1 MLLVFGADAPG
12 WLLTPPSAARVVGG
26 LYTLLVP
33 PLLYRIHRWEIT
45 SEAVYTL
52 SGWLVREWRI
62 APISRVQTVDTER
75 GPLQQLLKLA
85 DLTVTT
91 ASARGPVK
99 ISGLDEQTATELA
112 RTPDRDHPGHAPAT
126 PHELPDA
133 EAHRRSAPCE
143 TPWRR
148 LDPRMLVIGPV
159 NGLVRLLPIAVIL
172 LVTGQGDVTRLWIA
186 AGDRRARGAGQRAD
200 LADHPLPDHRGAGGA
215 AQRLAEPAAPLG
227 PAGPDPHRR
236 PHGQAAAPRVRAER
250 RAGERRG
257 RGVVGALR
265 AEPGRGVQGRGGAAA
280 PRAAGPLRRSRPP
293 TRPRPRRRRRCR
305 SWPGCTGRGCGW
317 PR

>member
-1 MLLVFGADAPG
+1 MDTAALASQQPPLRPPANQVSPRAVRWWQLRSLIALLVVVLPQLAALLVLDAPG
-12 WLLTPPSAARVVGG
+12 WLLYTAIGSAVVIG

-112 RTPDRDHPGHAPAT
+112 RTLTETTQAT
-126 PHELPDA
+126 PGDA
-133 EAHRRSAPCE
+133 
-143 TPWRR
+143 T
-148 LDPRMLVIGPV
+148 
-159 NGLVRLLPIAVIL
+159 
-172 LVTGQGDVTRLWIA
+172 
-186 AGDRRARGAGQRAD
+186 
-200 LADHPLPDHRGAGGA
+200 
-215 AQRLAEPAAPLG
+215 
-227 PAGPDPHRR
+227 
-236 PHGQAAAPRVRAER
+236 
-250 RAGERRG
+250 
-257 RGVVGALR
+257 
-265 AEPGRGVQGRGGAAA
+265 
-280 PRAAGPLRRSRPP
+280 
-293 TRPRPRRRRRCR
+293 
-305 SWPGCTGRGCGW
+305 
-317 PR
+317 